1 MALGP
6 QRMIDDPDIF
16 QAAQL
21 LLQRHGDDAAIR
33 AARRADELEDEGNI
47 NASLVWRHIIEA
59 IDDLHPKLIAAMLCP
74 RARDFEAKRIVPC
87 VL

>member
-1 MALGP
+1 MAFGL

-16 QAAQL
+16 RTAQL

-47 NASLVWRHIIEA
+47 NASLVWRNVIEA
-59 IDDLHPKLIAAMLCP
+59 IDDLTRGRKDGEPLN
-74 RARDFEAKRIVPC
+74 
-87 VL
+87 

>member
-1 MALGP
+1 MGP

-47 NASLVWRHIIEA
+47 NASLVWCHIIEA
-59 IDDLHPKLIAAMLCP
+59 IDDLTRGQKDGEPLN
-74 RARDFEAKRIVPC
+74 
-87 VL
+87 